1 MPSRYFRKRSHKAGL
16 PPGALVPIGKATSVS
31 TTIDSIIFNSDEL
44 IVNQSIDASD
54 IDAHVEDT
62 RILWLDVKGLKQ
74 IDAVEMIGRKFNL
87 HPLVLEDILNS
98 AQRPKIEDYND
109 YLFIVIKS
117 LRYDDVDFVTETEQI
132 SFILGKNFVITLRD
146 VESPLFE
153 PVIQRLKV
161 RKSKLREG
169 KVDYLTYSCID
180 LIIDNYFLILEKI
193 GDRIETIEDALVSKP
208 SHQTLGQIHKLKTD
222 LIFLRKSLWPL
233 REIISRMLGGDIP
246 FINESLRPYLRDLFD
261 HAIHAID
268 TVETF
273 RDITS
278 GMIDIYL
285 SSVNNRLNETM
296 RVLTIIATIFIPL
309 TFLCGWY
316 GMNFDD
322 MPELKW
328 RYGYPMVITLAIA
341 VASSMLFYFRK
352 KKWI

>member
-1 MPSRYFRKRSHKAGL
+1 MSSRYFRKRSHKAGL

-31 TTIDSIIFNSDEL
+31 TTIDSIIFNADEL
-44 IVNQSIDASD
+44 IVNQSVDASHL
-54 IDAHVEDT
+54 DAHIDDKS
-62 RILWLDVKGLKQ
+62 IMWLDVKGLRQ
-74 IDAVEMIGRKFNL
+74 IQTVEMIGRKFNL

-98 AQRPKIEDYND
+98 AQRPKIEDYDD

-117 LRYDDVDFVTETEQI
+117 LVHDDVDFITQTGQI
-132 SFILGKNFVITLRD
+132 SFVMGKNFVITFRD
-146 VESPLFE
+146 TESPLFE
-153 PVIQRLKV
+153 PVMQRLKV
-161 RKSKLREG
+161 SKSKLREG
-169 KVDYLTYSCID
+169 KADYLTYSCID

-208 SHQTLGQIHKLKTD
+208 SNQMLGQIHKLKTD

-233 REIISRMLGGDIP
+233 REIISRMLNGDIP

-273 RDITS
+273 RDIIS

-309 TFLCGWY
+309 TFLSGWY

-328 RYGYPMVITLAIA
+328 RYGYPMVITLAITI
-341 VASSMLFYFRK
+341 ASSMLFYFRK